1 MGFLFLYR
9 RIKELQKTGVKT
21 VHIGLRCSACVISG
35 RCLDGV
41 ILSAERKIVDEDNR
55 HVAYRPKLYQYYHP
69 IIVGSSD
76 HVGPFDNFRRE
87 ALETAQSVTPQTSLD
102 LNKHGYEI
110 SGIVQVG
117 PTSSGVVPQ
126 KSVINLYPY
135 IEKLSEIIR
144 KYKSKYRSY
153 DFDVI
158 FATQIQ
164 GRGAF
169 LEYIDDTGLPS
180 DIYDSYKI
188 LGYWRY
194 CNKCF
199 PKIDVV
205 KENDYERFHRISS
218 QGRKFD

>member
-1 MGFLFLYR
+1 M
-9 RIKELQKTGVKT
+9 
-21 VHIGLRCSACVISG
+21 
-35 RCLDGV
+35 
-41 ILSAERKIVDEDNR
+41 
-55 HVAYRPKLYQYYHP
+55 
-69 IIVGSSD
+69 
-76 HVGPFDNFRRE
+76 
-87 ALETAQSVTPQTSLD
+87 
-102 LNKHGYEI
+102 
-110 SGIVQVG
+110 QVG

-158 FATQIQ
+158 FAAQIQ

-188 LGYWRY
+188 LGTGDIVTNAFLKSMWSKKMTM
-194 CNKCF
+194 NDF
-199 PKIDVV
+199 TELVPKVENLIEPLRNGCYGYFLFLYVV
-205 KENDYERFHRISS
+205 VHENFNLLT
-218 QGRKFD
+218 F